1 MPDESVIHDFFGHQ
15 RAKVQEHPPADSKT
29 QTLGLWTASNDFD
42 KLPQPRDWLLGNTF
56 CRGFLSSLIAEGGT
70 GKTALRLAQCLALA
84 TGLPLTGE
92 HVFARTRVAYISL
105 EDDADELRRRMR
117 AALIH
122 HGLDYDQLGDWLW
135 LATPSTDWEPTQEPK
150 AYTIA
155 YTTRFGE
162 LKVGAFLT
170 KLQTALRDYQ
180 FGLVVIDPFVKLHS
194 LNENSNP
201 EIDYVCRVLST
212 LAGQYHCAIDVPHH
226 TAKLIG
232 DGGSRSNRTRGASS
246 FRDAARLLY
255 TLAPMSS
262 DEAAEMNIDEK
273 DRLAL
278 VRLDPAKLNITTP
291 AADATWF
298 KLCGVNIGNGND
310 TYPHGDDV
318 QTVEPWNAPNIWKIV
333 TPSLVHHIFDLLE
346 AGLADG
352 RKYGIGNV
360 GDDRQAW
367 RLVQAEAPTLT
378 DTQAKIVIRKW
389 QDTGLIGLADYT
401 DPTKNKVMK
410 GVVVQ
415 RRPG

>member
-1 MPDESVIHDFFGHQ
+1 MPDDSVIRSLFAARGEEPHS
-15 RAKVQEHPPADSKT
+15 ASKPP
-29 QTLGLWTASNDFD
+29 LGLRAAAADYD
-42 KLPQPRDWLLGNTF
+42 RLPRPRDWLLGNTF

-84 TGLPLTGE
+84 TGKPLTGE
-92 HVFARTRVAYISL
+92 KVFQRTRVAYISL
-105 EDDADELRRRMR
+105 EDDADELHRRMR
-117 AALIH
+117 AAVLH
-122 HGLDYDQLGDWLW
+122 FGLDYEALGDWLW
-135 LATPSTDWEPTQEPK
+135 LATPSTEWEPTQAPS

-162 LKVGAFLT
+162 LKVGEFLT
-170 KLQTALRDYQ
+170 KLSAALRFYE

-194 LNENSNP
+194 LNENSNS

-226 TAKLIG
+226 TAKLVG

-273 DRLAL
+273 DRLSL
-278 VRLDPAKLNITTP
+278 VRLDPGKLNITK
-291 AADATWF
+291 AAGDATWF
-298 KLCGVNIGNGND
+298 KLVGINIGNGND
-310 TYPHGDDV
+310 AYPNGDDV
-318 QTVEPWNAPNIWKIV
+318 QTVEPWIAPNIWKIV
-333 TPSLVHHIFDLLE
+333 TTSLTHHIFDLFE

-360 GDDRQAW
+360 GDERQAW
-367 RLVQAEAPTLT
+367 KLVQAEAPSLT
-378 DTQAKIVIRKW
+378 DTQAKIVVRKW
-389 QDTGLIGLADYT
+389 QETGMIGLADYT

-410 GVVVQ
+410 CVSVL